1 MSLSGTIR
9 AGAAYV
15 EVTAQTSKLQRGLA
29 TAQAQLQN
37 FGRSCTA
44 IGKDML
50 MLSGAF
56 AVPMAM
62 AVKGFAD
69 FDDQMRLVRAVTKAT
84 KQEFES
90 LTQVAAKLGR
100 ETSFTAKQV
109 ADGMVSLGRMGFSPK
124 EIEQAIQP
132 TLDLAR
138 ATGTDLGEAANIA
151 ANSMRIFGIEA
162 SKMSDVADILTA
174 TANGSAQTLTDLFE
188 ALKMAG
194 PQAKAAGENITDT
207 SAALGVLANLGIKG
221 SLAGTAL
228 RKSFSQF
235 AKTKVQDKLK
245 AVGISTVDANGNLR
259 KMAEIIA
266 DIGRVMATM
275 PSAEKLAFA
284 EDIFDIRGSLA
295 GLSLGGNVKELDA
308 FIERLYD
315 VKGTARTTAQEMDAG
330 LGGSFRKLLSAVE
343 GAMNAIGKALEGT
356 LKPFIDKITATTLA
370 VIKWIEANSGLV
382 TAFAATIAG
391 TAALGAALIVIGVAA
406 KGAAAGFAVIQTA
419 IKGFTFIQGV
429 CIAQGVALRNSI
441 SLIGAAFVNFRN
453 VAIPAMVGTEQLCA
467 AFGLAS
473 TAANRTAASIVLMS
487 NAEAAA
493 TAKSILAA
501 KWTAMTGALKA
512 FRTSAIAATIATKA
526 QAAAEAA
533 MAAKGAIVAG
543 WVAMTNALKG
553 MTLATAAATI
563 STYAHTAAEAICTAG
578 TIALNRAREIAI
590 ATTALF
596 TAANF
601 KAVLSISAVTV
612 GNFLLAAAAKV
623 AAVAMMALSAVMTLI
638 AAHPVAAALIALGII
653 LAGVCIYLYRAANYT
668 AKLSDEAG
676 KLREK
681 NDELRKTDQLR
692 MERLKQLSEKQKLTN
707 AEMAEARQL
716 AKELR
721 SRYGDLGITISNNT
735 VRVKE
740 LDSAAKR
747 LGAVQLR
754 VENAE
759 DMEKL
764 KRLKELSLK
773 VNLSVPERNEAAGLI
788 EDLSGRYGDLGMEV
802 DRTKKRIILLTA
814 AAQRLQGIRLVT
826 RVEEPDLAKFDKLK
840 SLSLETKLTFEQQGD
855 AEALIA
861 ELSEKYGDL
870 GIIVNRTTGQIE
882 RLNIV
887 AGSIADLTFRVRGTE
902 DIEKLQRLKQLSLEA
917 DLTVEGQQE
926 AARLIAELT
935 AKYGDLGLAVE
946 TTGAKVAAVN
956 DAVAHM
962 NRVRVAVDDR
972 DLEKFNR
979 LKALT
984 QIVRLDVQGQEEA
997 ESLIGELSERYGD
1010 LGLAIDRA
1018 TGKIVQLNTVAGNL
1032 KTVELT
1038 VTDKIDLA
1046 KIHDLQGMS
1055 LQAEL
1060 TVSGMDSAER
1070 MIAELERKYGSLG
1083 VTVDRASR
1091 KIVAL
1096 NDAASRV
1103 RNIELGVTDNGDLE
1117 KLARLRNLSLR
1128 AELDVRGQA
1137 EAETLIA
1144 DLSKQYGD
1152 LGLAVDKT
1160 TGKVVRMNTVVG
1172 NLREARFK
1180 IRTDADL
1187 KQLDRLKELSLE
1199 TTLSVEGQDEASRI
1213 IAELTEKYG
1222 ILGVELDRTT
1232 GRIQAVN
1239 TEAAK
1244 VEGIKFRVNADD
1256 LKKFDRLKALTQ
1268 VVRLDVQG
1276 QQEAET
1282 LIAELSK
1289 RYGDLG
1295 IVVDKVSGKIVR
1307 MNTAAG
1313 NLRAV
1318 ELTVTDK
1325 VDLGKIHDLQGMSLQ
1340 AQMTVSGMD
1349 SAERMIG
1356 ELEEKYGSLGV
1367 AVDRTT
1373 GKIVAMTEAASRV
1386 RNIELSV
1393 SDGGDLEKLT
1403 RLRTLSMQAHLD
1415 VQGQS
1420 EAEAL
1425 IAALSKRYGD
1435 LGVAVDRA
1443 SGKIVRM
1450 NTVAGRLQDV
1460 RFRINDEVDLK
1471 KFDRLK
1477 KLSAEIVLTT
1487 EGQAEAEKLVSELS
1501 AKYGNLGITVDK
1513 TAVRIAALNAE
1524 AARIATVELE
1534 VKDTGDLTKLRK
1546 LKALSLE
1553 VKLDVDRQNEAEA
1566 LISDLS
1572 RKYGDLGVTV
1582 DRATGKIVR
1591 LNSVAASLR
1600 EIRIKVSGTEDADK
1614 AARLQALATMPK
1626 LDSSGISEANTLIE
1640 QLKAKYGD
1648 LGLAVDATNG
1658 RIVALTEA
1666 QRKFAEAQ
1674 DIIKAGNDPL
1684 KETHLAQLER
1694 LKKLTEQEKLTAA
1707 EQAEAQSIV
1716 NALNGAYNGLGLG
1729 IDAITGKLKL
1739 AAGAQ
1744 QQLNDAMKKATLA
1757 ELDAEIAELEANIR
1771 ELGKENESLMSY
1783 WNHNLMSQIT
1793 GRQQEAVNKIEANGD
1808 KMAVMRQKIGALR
1821 QRKQAV
1827 EQDKP
1832 GATTGT
1838 DGKPGTTTAENIE
1851 AEKQRRQQSQD
1862 AADEA
1867 AKRVAEIDKKLA
1879 RERKT
1884 DLENE
1889 IDDIN
1894 ALRDEY
1900 KALIQ
1905 TMLDYEKSKPEGQ
1918 QDKAKIADLEG
1929 KLRQADVTAR
1939 ERIAK
1944 AQEKAAEKMKKDVA
1958 DFQRSFEDAEK
1969 SVRERR
1975 AEDAQDRQID
1985 STLKSDKDAGIQMLE
2000 GLIQQYRQ
2008 AAEAARQQFQRELQ
2022 AAQAD
2027 GKIDDNERERIS
2039 AAQAAYTRAE
2049 SLVDKYSDKLRSAQD
2064 GTESAA
2070 DRSQTTGS
2078 FLAAALTQ
2086 ALGGGGNEA
2095 ERTANATEQ
2104 MARTTK
2110 ETNKILKKMGRG
2122 GSSESTLAYT

>member
-1 MSLSGTIR
+1 MSLSGSIR

-62 AVKGFAD
+62 AVKGFAE
-69 FDDQMRLVRAVTKAT
+69 FDDQMRLVRAVTKST
-84 KQEFES
+84 KAEFES
-90 LTQVAAKLGR
+90 LTQIAAKLGR

-207 SAALGVLANLGIKG
+207 SAAIGVLANLGIKG

-315 VKGTARTTAQEMDAG
+315 VKGTARTTAQEMDDG
-330 LGGSFRKLLSAVE
+330 LGGSFRKLMSAVE

-356 LKPFIDKITATTLA
+356 LKSFVDKVTAATLA

-419 IKGFTFIQGV
+419 IKGFSFIQGV
-429 CIAQGVALRNSI
+429 CIAQGVALKNSI

-493 TAKSILAA
+493 AAKSILAA

-512 FRTSAIAATIATKA
+512 FRASAIAATIATKA

-533 MAAKGAIVAG
+533 MAVKGAIVAG

-553 MTLATAAATI
+553 MTLATAAATV
-563 STYAHTAAEAICTAG
+563 TTCAHTAAEAICTAG
-578 TIALNRAREIAI
+578 TIALNKARQIAI

-596 TAANF
+596 TAANL
-601 KAVLSISAVTV
+601 KAALSISAVAV

-721 SRYGDLGITISNNT
+721 SRYGDLGITISNST
-735 VRVKE
+735 VRIKE

-747 LGAVQLR
+747 LGAVQLQ

-773 VNLSVPERNEAAGLI
+773 VNLSVSEQNEAADLI

-802 DRTKKRIILLTA
+802 DRVQKKVILLSK
-814 AAQRLQGIRLVT
+814 AAQRVQAIRLT
-826 RVEEPDLAKFDKLK
+826 AQVEEPDLAKFDKLK
-840 SLSLETKLTFEQQGD
+840 SLSLETKLTIEQQGD

-861 ELSEKYGDL
+861 ELSQKYGDL
-870 GIIVNRTTGQIE
+870 GISVNRTTGQIE
-882 RLNIV
+882 HLNTV
-887 AGSIADLTFRVRGTE
+887 AGSISDLTFKVRGTE

-926 AARLIAELT
+926 AARLLEELT
-935 AKYGDLGLAVE
+935 RRYGDLGLAVE

-956 DAVAHM
+956 DALAHM
-962 NRVRVAVDDR
+962 NLVRVAVDDS

-984 QIVRLDVQGQEEA
+984 QVVKLDVQEQEEA
-997 ESLIGELSERYGD
+997 ESLI
-1010 LGLAIDRA
+1010 
-1018 TGKIVQLNTVAGNL
+1018 
-1032 KTVELT
+1032 
-1038 VTDKIDLA
+1038 
-1046 KIHDLQGMS
+1046 
-1055 LQAEL
+1055 
-1060 TVSGMDSAER
+1060 
-1070 MIAELERKYGSLG
+1070 
-1083 VTVDRASR
+1083 
-1091 KIVAL
+1091 
-1096 NDAASRV
+1096 
-1103 RNIELGVTDNGDLE
+1103 
-1117 KLARLRNLSLR
+1117 
-1128 AELDVRGQA
+1128 
-1137 EAETLIA
+1137 A
-1144 DLSKQYGD
+1144 D
-1152 LGLAVDKT
+1152 
-1160 TGKVVRMNTVVG
+1160 
-1172 NLREARFK
+1172 
-1180 IRTDADL
+1180 
-1187 KQLDRLKELSLE
+1187 
-1199 TTLSVEGQDEASRI
+1199 
-1213 IAELTEKYG
+1213 
-1222 ILGVELDRTT
+1222 
-1232 GRIQAVN
+1232 
-1239 TEAAK
+1239 
-1244 VEGIKFRVNADD
+1244 
-1256 LKKFDRLKALTQ
+1256 
-1268 VVRLDVQG
+1268 
-1276 QQEAET
+1276 
-1282 LIAELSK
+1282 LSK

-1295 IVVDKVSGKIVR
+1295 LTVDKVSGKIVR
-1307 MNTAAG
+1307 MNTAVG
-1313 NLRAV
+1313 NLKAV
-1318 ELTVTDK
+1318 ELTVTDE
-1325 VDLGKIHDLQGMSLQ
+1325 VDLAKIHALQGMSLQ

-1349 SAERMIG
+1349 SAERMIS
-1356 ELEEKYGSLGV
+1356 ELEDKYGSLGV
-1367 AVDRTT
+1367 TVDRTT
-1373 GKIVAMTEAASRV
+1373 GKIVTMTEAASRV

-1403 RLRTLSMQAHLD
+1403 RLRTLSMQAKLD

-1435 LGVAVDRA
+1435 LGVSVDRVA
-1443 SGKIVRM
+1443 GKIVRM
-1450 NTVAGRLQDV
+1450 NTVAGKLQDV
-1460 RFRINDEVDLK
+1460 RFRIRDEVDLK
-1471 KFDRLK
+1471 KFNRLK
-1477 KLSAEIVLTT
+1477 NLSAEVTLTA
-1487 EGQAEAEKLVSELS
+1487 EGHEEAQRLIAELS
-1501 AKYGNLGITVDK
+1501 AKYG
-1513 TAVRIAALNAE
+1513 
-1524 AARIATVELE
+1524 
-1534 VKDTGDLTKLRK
+1534 
-1546 LKALSLE
+1546 
-1553 VKLDVDRQNEAEA
+1553 
-1566 LISDLS
+1566 
-1572 RKYGDLGVTV
+1572 DLGVAV

-1600 EIRIKVSGTEDADK
+1600 EIRVKVSGTEDADK
-1614 AARLQALATMPK
+1614 AARLQALAAMPK
-1626 LDSSGISEANTLIE
+1626 LDTFGISEANTLID

-1674 DIIKAGNDPL
+1674 DIIKSGNDPL

-1707 EQAEAQSIV
+1707 EQAEAQNIV

-1729 IDAITGKLKL
+1729 IDAITGKLNL

-1744 QQLNDAMKKATLA
+1744 QKLNDAMKQATLA
-1757 ELDAEIAELEANIR
+1757 ELDAEIAELESNIK
-1771 ELGKENESLMSY
+1771 ELGKENEALMSY
-1783 WNHNLMSQIT
+1783 WNHNLLSQIT
-1793 GRQQEAVNKIEANGD
+1793 GRQQESVNKIETNGD
-1808 KMAVMRQKIGALR
+1808 KMAAMRQKIGALR

-1838 DGKPGTTTAENIE
+1838 DGKPGSTTAENIE
-1851 AEKQRRQQSQD
+1851 AEKQRRKQFQD
-1862 AADEA
+1862 AAEDA

-1894 ALRDEY
+1894 SLRDEY

-1918 QDKAKIADLEG
+1918 QDKAKIAELEG
-1929 KLRQADVTAR
+1929 KLKQADVTAQ

-1944 AQEKAAEKMKKDVA
+1944 AREKAAEKMKKDVA
-1958 DFQRSFEDAEK
+1958 DFQKSFDEAQK
-1969 SVRERR
+1969 GVRERR
-1975 AEDAQDRQID
+1975 AEDAQDRRID
-1985 STLKSDKDAGIQMLE
+1985 DTLKSDKDAGIQMLQ
-2000 GLIQQYRQ
+2000 GLILQYQQ
-2008 AAEAARQQFQRELQ
+2008 AAEAARQQFQKELQ

-2049 SLVDKYSDKLRSAQD
+2049 SLVDKYSGKLRDAQG
-2064 GTESAA
+2064 GTEAAA

-2078 FLAAALTQ
+2078 FLAAALMQT
-2086 ALGGGGNEA
+2086 LGGGGNEA

-2122 GSSESTLAYT
+2122 GSSETTLAYT

>member
-29 TAQAQLQN
+29 NAQAQLQQ

-62 AVKGFAD
+62 AVKGFSE

-207 SAALGVLANLGIKG
+207 SAAIGVLANLGIKG

-295 GLSLGGNVKELDA
+295 GLSLGGNVKDLDA
-308 FIERLYD
+308 FIEKLYD
-315 VKGTARTTAQEMDAG
+315 VKGTARTTAQEMDDG

-343 GAMNAIGKALEGT
+343 GAMNAVGKALEGT
-356 LKPFIDKITATTLA
+356 LKPFVDKITATTLA

-419 IKGFTFIQGV
+419 IKGFTFLQGV
-429 CIAQGVALRNSI
+429 CIAQGVALKNSI

-487 NAEAAA
+487 NAEAVA

-553 MTLATAAATI
+553 MTLATAAATV

-578 TIALNRAREIAI
+578 TIALNKARQIAI

-596 TAANF
+596 TTANLKAA
-601 KAVLSISAVTV
+601 LSISAVAV

-681 NDELRKTDQLR
+681 SDELRKTDQLR
-692 MERLKQLSEKQKLTN
+692 MERLKQLSEKQRLTN

-716 AKELR
+716 AKELK
-721 SRYGDLGITISNNT
+721 SRYGDLGISISNNT
-735 VRVKE
+735 VRIKE

-759 DMEKL
+759 DLDKL

-773 VNLSVPERNEAAGLI
+773 VRLSIPEQNEAAGLI

-802 DRTKKRIILLTA
+802 DRAKKKIILLSA
-814 AAQRLQGIRLVT
+814 AAQRVQSVRLT
-826 RVEEPDLAKFDKLK
+826 AQVEEPDLAKFDKLK
-840 SLSLETKLTFEQQGD
+840 SLSLEAKLSVEQRGD

-870 GIIVNRTTGQIE
+870 GITVNRTTGQIE
-882 RLNIV
+882 RLNTV
-887 AGSIADLTFRVRGTE
+887 AGSISDLTFKVRGTE
-902 DIEKLQRLKQLSLEA
+902 DIEKLQRLKSLSLEA
-917 DLTVEGQQE
+917 NLTVEGQQE
-926 AARLIAELT
+926 AARLLEELT
-935 AKYGDLGLAVE
+935 RKYGDLGLAVE
-946 TTGAKVAAVN
+946 VTGAKVASVN
-956 DAVAHM
+956 DALAHL
-962 NRVRVAVDDR
+962 NRIRVAVDD
-972 DLEKFNR
+972 
-979 LKALT
+979 
-984 QIVRLDVQGQEEA
+984 
-997 ESLIGELSERYGD
+997 
-1010 LGLAIDRA
+1010 
-1018 TGKIVQLNTVAGNL
+1018 
-1032 KTVELT
+1032 
-1038 VTDKIDLA
+1038 
-1046 KIHDLQGMS
+1046 
-1055 LQAEL
+1055 
-1060 TVSGMDSAER
+1060 
-1070 MIAELERKYGSLG
+1070 
-1083 VTVDRASR
+1083 
-1091 KIVAL
+1091 
-1096 NDAASRV
+1096 
-1103 RNIELGVTDNGDLE
+1103 GDLE
-1117 KLARLRNLSLR
+1117 
-1128 AELDVRGQA
+1128 
-1137 EAETLIA
+1137 
-1144 DLSKQYGD
+1144 
-1152 LGLAVDKT
+1152 
-1160 TGKVVRMNTVVG
+1160 
-1172 NLREARFK
+1172 
-1180 IRTDADL
+1180 
-1187 KQLDRLKELSLE
+1187 
-1199 TTLSVEGQDEASRI
+1199 
-1213 IAELTEKYG
+1213 
-1222 ILGVELDRTT
+1222 
-1232 GRIQAVN
+1232 
-1239 TEAAK
+1239 
-1244 VEGIKFRVNADD
+1244 
-1256 LKKFDRLKALTQ
+1256 KFDRLKALTQ

-1276 QQEAET
+1276 QEEAET
-1282 LIAELSK
+1282 LIADLSK
-1289 RYGDLG
+1289 RYGELG
-1295 IVVDKVSGKIVR
+1295 LAVDKASGKIVR
-1307 MNTAAG
+1307 MNAIAG

-1318 ELTVTDK
+1318 ELTITDK
-1325 VDLGKIHDLQGMSLQ
+1325 VDLAKIRDLQGMSLQ
-1340 AQMTVSGMD
+1340 AELTVEGMD

-1367 AVDRTT
+1367 AVDRTS
-1373 GKIVAMTEAASRV
+1373 GKIVTLTEAASRV
-1386 RNIELSV
+1386 RNIELGV

-1403 RLRTLSMQAHLD
+1403 WLRTLSMQAKLD
-1415 VQGQS
+1415 VEGQS
-1420 EAEAL
+1420 EAERL
-1425 IAALSKRYGD
+1425 IADLSKRYGD
-1435 LGVAVDRA
+1435 LGIAVDRA
-1443 SGKIVRM
+1443 AGKIVRM
-1450 NTVAGRLQDV
+1450 NTVTGKIQDV
-1460 RFRINDEVDLK
+1460 RFRIKDETDLK

-1477 KLSAEIVLTT
+1477 ELSAEVVLTT

-1501 AKYGNLGITVDK
+1501 AKYGDLGITVDK

-1524 AARIATVELE
+1524 AARISAVELE
-1534 VKDTGDLTKLRK
+1534 VKDSGDLAKLRK

-1553 VKLDVDRQNEAEA
+1553 VKLDVDRQNEAES
-1566 LISDLS
+1566 LIGDLS
-1572 RKYGDLGVTV
+1572 AKYGDLGVSV

-1600 EIRIKVSGTEDADK
+1600 EIRVKVSGTEDADK
-1614 AARLQALATMPK
+1614 AARLQALAALPK
-1626 LDSSGISEANTLIE
+1626 LDASGISEANTLID

-1648 LGLAVDATNG
+1648 LGLSVDAANG

-1674 DIIKAGNDPL
+1674 AIIKAGNDPL

-1707 EQAEAQSIV
+1707 EQAEAQNIV

-1729 IDAITGKLKL
+1729 IDAITGKLNL

-1744 QQLNDAMKKATLA
+1744 QKLNDAMKQATLA
-1757 ELDAEIAELEANIR
+1757 ELDAEIAELEGNIR
-1771 ELGKENESLMSY
+1771 ELGKENEALMSY

-1793 GRQQEAVNKIEANGD
+1793 GRQQESVNRIEANGD

-1821 QRKQAV
+1821 MRKQAV
-1827 EQDKP
+1827 QQDKP
-1832 GATTGT
+1832 GAVTGT
-1838 DGKPGTTTAENIE
+1838 DGKPAATTAENIE
-1851 AEKQRRQQSQD
+1851 AEKQRRKQSQD

-1900 KALIQ
+1900 KALIK

-1918 QDKAKIADLEG
+1918 QDKAKIAELEG
-1929 KLRQADVTAR
+1929 KLKQADITAQ
-1939 ERIAK
+1939 ERIAR
-1944 AQEKAAEKMKKDVA
+1944 AREKAAEKMKKDVT
-1958 DFQRSFEDAEK
+1958 DFQKSFDEAQQG
-1969 SVRERR
+1969 VQERR
-1975 AEDAQDRQID
+1975 AEDAQDRTID
-1985 STLKSDKDAGIQMLE
+1985 DTLKSDKDAGIQMLQ
-2000 GLIQQYRQ
+2000 GLILQYQQ

-2027 GKIDDNERERIS
+2027 GKIDDGERERIS

-2049 SLVDKYSDKLRSAQD
+2049 SLVDKYSGKLRDAQG
-2064 GTESAA
+2064 GTEAAA

-2104 MARTTK
+2104 MARTSK

-2122 GSSESTLAYT
+2122 GSSDTTLAYT